1 MLISFNWL
9 KKYIKLADSTTPEEV
24 AQKLMMS
31 TVEVEGIV
39 KQGEHLNNIV
49 VGKILKVEKH
59 PEADKLN
66 LCTVDLGNEKL
77 VLVCGG
83 SNVADGL
90 LVAVA
95 KVGARVRWH
104 GAGELITLEQA
115 VIRGVE
121 SRGMIC
127 GADEIG
133 LNGMFP
139 KKSEKEILDLSSL
152 KSKPGTSLAEALSLN
167 DTIFEIDNKSLSNR
181 PDLWG
186 HYGIAREIAALF
198 NRQVLSYKTKTIKLK
213 QEREL
218 SVEVQAKKECLRYQS
233 VMISGVSVE
242 SSPAWL
248 VQALNTV
255 GIHSV
260 NNIVDATNYAMFDL
274 GQPLH
279 AFDADK
285 ISGSIDAK
293 KIIVRKAQEGE
304 KIKLL
309 DGTEKS
315 LTSEVMVIAD
325 DQKALAIAGI
335 MGGVESAISEKTTAI
350 ILESACFE
358 ASSIRRS
365 SSGLHLRT
373 DASVRFEKGL
383 DQQLTEQALNKI
395 VEIVLDI
402 CPKAR
407 VVSTVIDIRSSVQKK
422 NTISV
427 PYTLFEK
434 KLGIVISKKVIVS
447 ILERLGF
454 AVVDKKDVLN
464 IDVPTWRDKDIRIAE
479 DIVEEVVRIY
489 GYDRVIGSLP
499 AMDMSAP
506 QVNPI
511 QRWQR
516 LLQDIAVYEGG
527 FCEVYNYS
535 FVSSSQI
542 LALNH
547 DVSTYLELDNPLS
560 KEKPYLRRNLAI
572 NLLENGA
579 KAIHEQPVLKLFE
592 IGKVYRIEEAGMKE
606 KAQSDVLLPRQD
618 IYFAALYTEKKNTEP
633 FRKLRLILENISCT
647 SGCEFTLK
655 QPSEIEPSFHPTRS
669 AVVMTN
675 NMEVGVLYELHP
687 SVAEK
692 SGIEERVAVLELNV
706 SLLAE
711 KDLFKSV
718 IFEPLTTYPEVVRD
732 VAFWIDEK
740 YTHAEIVEVILQ
752 ADELVKKVELFDVY
766 RDKEKKAEKSMA
778 FHITYLDKTKTLQT
792 AEIDAVTEKIKKQL
806 TLRFKTKFRDS

>member
-49 VGKILKVEKH
+49 VGRILKVEKH

-83 SNVADGL
+83 SNVAEGL

-104 GAGELITLEQA
+104 GAGELITLEPA

-133 LNGMFP
+133 LSGMFP
-139 KKSEKEILDLSSL
+139 KKSEKEILDLSNL

-198 NRQVLSYKTKTIKLK
+198 NRQVLDYKTKTIKLK

-218 SVEVQAKKECLRYQS
+218 SAEIQAKKECLRYQS

-260 NNIVDATNYAMFDL
+260 NNIVDATNYVMFDL

-293 KIIVRKAQEGE
+293 KIIVRKAWEGE

-315 LTSEVMVIAD
+315 LTSEVMMIAD

-335 MGGVESAISEKTTAI
+335 MGGAESAISEKTTSI

-365 SSGLHLRT
+365 SSSLHIRT

-407 VVSTVIDIRSSVQKK
+407 VVSTVIDVRSVVQQ
-422 NTISV
+422 
-427 PYTLFEK
+427 
-434 KLGIVISKKVIVS
+434 KV
-447 ILERLGF
+447 R
-454 AVVDKKDVLN
+454 
-464 IDVPTWRDKDIRIAE
+464 
-479 DIVEEVVRIY
+479 
-489 GYDRVIGSLP
+489 
-499 AMDMSAP
+499 
-506 QVNPI
+506 
-511 QRWQR
+511 
-516 LLQDIAVYEGG
+516 
-527 FCEVYNYS
+527 
-535 FVSSSQI
+535 
-542 LALNH
+542 
-547 DVSTYLELDNPLS
+547 
-560 KEKPYLRRNLAI
+560 
-572 NLLENGA
+572 
-579 KAIHEQPVLKLFE
+579 
-592 IGKVYRIEEAGMKE
+592 
-606 KAQSDVLLPRQD
+606 
-618 IYFAALYTEKKNTEP
+618 
-633 FRKLRLILENISCT
+633 FRKRRHL
-647 SGCEFTLK
+647 
-655 QPSEIEPSFHPTRS
+655 
-669 AVVMTN
+669 
-675 NMEVGVLYELHP
+675 
-687 SVAEK
+687 
-692 SGIEERVAVLELNV
+692 
-706 SLLAE
+706 
-711 KDLFKSV
+711 
-718 IFEPLTTYPEVVRD
+718 
-732 VAFWIDEK
+732 
-740 YTHAEIVEVILQ
+740 
-752 ADELVKKVELFDVY
+752 
-766 RDKEKKAEKSMA
+766 
-778 FHITYLDKTKTLQT
+778 
-792 AEIDAVTEKIKKQL
+792 
-806 TLRFKTKFRDS
+806 